1 MSTVAKSTKKS
12 TPKKATP
19 KRAPVAKAAPKNGNG
34 KNGAVQALRQMI
46 VKTWP
51 NVPTVEALE
60 KSSGLP
66 KARVLM
72 YRGSMSRTLKL
83 AKELGPLK

>member
-12 TPKKATP
+12 TPKKASAKKT
-19 KRAPVAKAAPKNGNG
+19 PVAKAAPKNGKG
-34 KNGAVQALRQMI
+34 KDAILALREVI

-51 NVPTVEALE
+51 DVPTVEALE

-66 KARVLM
+66 KSRVLM

-83 AKELGPLK
+83 AKELGRLK